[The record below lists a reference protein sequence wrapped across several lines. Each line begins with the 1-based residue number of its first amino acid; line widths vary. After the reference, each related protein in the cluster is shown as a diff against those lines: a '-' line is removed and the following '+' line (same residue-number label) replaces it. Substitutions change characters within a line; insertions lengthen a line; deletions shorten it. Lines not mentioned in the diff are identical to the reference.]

1 MNDFDSRWQS
11 ALDAARRTPSRDDT
25 PPFGFASR
33 VVALHRSSSA
43 TPSTFLLWWKLT
55 WRAIGV
61 AAVALV
67 VAAAL
72 NFSTSNG
79 SALEPAIVDSMDDV
93 LYLP

>member
-1 MNDFDSRWQS
+1 MNDFNSRWQS
-11 ALDAARRTPSRDDT
+11 ALDAARQAPSRDDT
-25 PPFGFASR
+25 APFGFASR
-33 VVALHRSSSA
+33 VAALRQSPPAGS
-43 TPSTFLLWWKLT
+43 STFLLWWRLT

-61 AAVALV
+61 AALALV

-79 SALEPAIVDSMDDV
+79 AALEPSIVDSMDDM